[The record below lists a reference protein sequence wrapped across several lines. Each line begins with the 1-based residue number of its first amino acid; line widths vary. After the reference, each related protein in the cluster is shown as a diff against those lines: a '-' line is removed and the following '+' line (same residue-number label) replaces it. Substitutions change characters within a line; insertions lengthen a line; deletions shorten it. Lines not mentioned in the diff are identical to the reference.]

1 MWRDFYKRFNRKYL
15 AGFTSITICSSLSY
29 NARINT
35 TTQIEQNEEEKEE
48 ERQDPLFI
56 HDTCFNG
63 AMRASLQLGSF
74 HQRSF
79 TIKPSKGI
87 FNLSQNTCQCDS
99 GIRERT
105 THLSRRNTIRLLK
118 ETQNTMDYLRSKY
131 IIDWKKPI
139 GEGAFGAVYKAVNRE
154 TGDLLALKKIPKRF
168 TDVTAF
174 QNEINALM
182 HIRDSGGHPGICALI
197 ENFEDDKYYYL
208 LLDLIS
214 GGEMF
219 DHLIELGAY
228 SEADAA
234 RLVREVASALSF
246 LHGIGIVHG
255 DLKPENLMLST
266 KRKQDSSVK
275 LVDFGCAQ
283 DVEAGNHD
291 KNSNPPSL
299 GKTPAYCPPEV
310 LAKVGNI
317 TNLLSAM
324 DIWSL
329 GIILYIMLT
338 GLHPFDLNANASDE
352 DIESRIISKQAPPLR
367 NSPIT
372 AHLSP
377 SAIDVIEKC
386 IAWNPRDRITAIE
399 LLNHPWVRGETAN
412 QNKMQDASK
421 KLSMYRQFKSKLEA
435 KVFAQ
440 FFSYSDEGLNS
451 ISKKSSLMERAFH
464 SFDTRNTGFLTSQDL
479 MMSTEEDTKERC
491 RKKKEDGETLSLS
504 EFSNLLGENMK
515 NRYFPRGHTVYS
527 EGDIGDHMYFINSG
541 VIEVVTKDGSISQ
554 RHHGDLFGEGALLHP
569 QKIRSATIRCLTPVH
584 AIEISRE
591 YFEKYLASSGVA
603 LDLKEKDRTRK
614 RNRAKTILHLQ
625 QNLKPMTFQE
635 NDVIFS
641 AGEPAEAMYLL
652 EKGNVD
658 VLVENKRV
666 FTVKPGDIFG
676 EHSLIMSRP
685 RNTSAKCMGPSSCQV
700 YKMMA
705 RDFYQIYNSSSSVR
719 NSLREVCL
727 RREFQKALVKKTNK
741 EFPSVKDL
749 RKVFDASDTN
759 GSGSLDFEEVQSLL
773 HSFDKSLSD
782 EEIREV
788 LSSLDLSKDGK
799 IGFEE
804 FRVIF
809 GMDDIRASSI

>member
-1 MWRDFYKRFNRKYL
+1 
-15 AGFTSITICSSLSY
+15 
-29 NARINT
+29 
-35 TTQIEQNEEEKEE
+35 
-48 ERQDPLFI
+48 
-56 HDTCFNG
+56 
-63 AMRASLQLGSF
+63 
-74 HQRSF
+74 
-79 TIKPSKGI
+79 
-87 FNLSQNTCQCDS
+87 
-99 GIRERT
+99 
-105 THLSRRNTIRLLK
+105 
-118 ETQNTMDYLRSKY
+118 MDYLRSRY

-139 GEGAFGAVYKAVNRE
+139 GEGAFGAVYKASNRE
-154 TGDLLALKKIPKRF
+154 TGELLALKKIPKRF

-182 HIRDSGGHPGICALI
+182 HVRDSGGHPGICALN
-197 ENFEDDKYYYL
+197 ENYEDEKYYYL
-208 LLDLIS
+208 LLDFVS
-214 GGEMF
+214 GGELF
-219 DHLIELGAY
+219 DHLIEMGAY
-228 SEADAA
+228 SEKDAA

-266 KRKQDSSVK
+266 KRKEDSSVK
-275 LVDFGCAQ
+275 LVDFGCAIDMEDATNDQ
-283 DVEAGNHD
+283 D
-291 KNSNPPSL
+291 SNPSTR

-310 LAKVGNI
+310 LSKVRDPI
-317 TNLLSAM
+317 TPAM

-329 GIILYIMLT
+329 GVILYIMLT
-338 GLHPFDLNANASDE
+338 GLHPFDLNASASDE
-352 DIESRIISKQAPPLR
+352 EIESRIVSKHTPPLR

-372 AHLSP
+372 AHLTS

-386 IAWNPRDRITAIE
+386 ITWNPKDRITAFE

-412 QNKMQDASK
+412 ENKMQDASK
-421 KLSMYRQFKSKLEA
+421 KLSLYRRFKSKLEA

-451 ISKKSSLMERAFH
+451 ISRKSSLMERAFH

-479 MMSTEEDTKERC
+479 LLSTEGD
-491 RKKKEDGETLSLS
+491 KKQHQLKKNEDGETLSLS
-504 EFSNLLGENMK
+504 EFSNLLGQNMK

-527 EGDIGDHMYFINSG
+527 EGDVGNHMYFINSG

-554 RHHGDLFGEGALLHP
+554 RHHGDFFGEGALLHP

-603 LDLKEKDRTRK
+603 LDLKEKDRTRR

-625 QNLKPMTFQE
+625 QNLKPMTFHK

-641 AGEPAEAMYLL
+641 VGEEADAMYLL
-652 EKGNVD
+652 EKGKID

-705 RDFYQIYNSSSSVR
+705 RDFYEIYNSSPAVKS
-719 NSLREVCL
+719 SLREVCL

-782 EEIREV
+782 DEIREV
-788 LSSLDLSKDGK
+788 LSSLDLLKDGK
-799 IGFEE
+799 IGFDE

>member
-1 MWRDFYKRFNRKYL
+1 MWRFHNSFNSRSTKYCFGIL
-15 AGFTSITICSSLSY
+15 SITIFSGSTCIL
-29 NARINT
+29 RRR
-35 TTQIEQNEEEKEE
+35 QIEQEGKEE
-48 ERQDPLFI
+48 DLS
-56 HDTCFNG
+56 HDSDVNSTSN
-63 AMRASLQLGSF
+63 A
-74 HQRSF
+74 RSF
-79 TIKPSKGI
+79 LSRRSIESLNSI
-87 FNLSQNTCQCDS
+87 IDLSQKTCLCEKA
-99 GIRERT
+99 IRART
-105 THLSRRNTIRLLK
+105 TNLSRRNTIRLLK
-118 ETQNTMDYLRSKY
+118 QSQNTIDYLRSKY
-131 IIDWKKPI
+131 IIDWKNPI
-139 GEGAFGAVYKAVNRE
+139 GEGAFGAVYKAKNRD
-154 TGDLLALKKIPKRF
+154 TGELLALKKIPKRF

-182 HIRDSGGHPGICALI
+182 RIRDNGGHPGICDLN
-197 ENFEDDKYYYL
+197 ENYEDENYYYL
-208 LLDLIS
+208 LLDFVS
-214 GGEMF
+214 GGELF
-219 DHLIELGAY
+219 DHLIAMGAY
-228 SEADAA
+228 SEKDAA

-266 KRKQDSSVK
+266 KRKEDSSVK
-275 LVDFGCAQ
+275 LVDFGCAT
-283 DVEAGNHD
+283 DVEDANHD
-291 KNSNPPSL
+291 TDPNSSTR
-299 GKTPAYCPPEV
+299 GKTPAYCPPEI
-310 LAKVGNI
+310 LNKVRESI
-317 TNLLSAM
+317 SPAM

-338 GLHPFDLNANASDE
+338 GLHPFDLNANATDE
-352 DIESRIISKQAPPLR
+352 EIESRIVSKQTPPLR
-367 NSPIT
+367 DSPIT
-372 AHLSP
+372 AHLSS

-386 IAWNPRDRITAIE
+386 ITWNPKDRVTAFE
-399 LLNHPWVRGETAN
+399 LLNHPWVRGDTAN
-412 QNKMQDASK
+412 QYKMQDASK
-421 KLSMYRQFKSKLEA
+421 KLRMYRRFKSKLEA
-435 KVFAQ
+435 KVFAK
-440 FFSYSDEGLNS
+440 FFSFSDEGLDS

-479 MMSTEEDTKERC
+479 MISTEGD
-491 RKKKEDGETLSLS
+491 KKKRELGNIEDSETMSLS

-515 NRYFPRGHTVYS
+515 NRYYPRGHTVYS
-527 EGDIGDHMYFINSG
+527 EGDIGNHMYFINSG

-554 RHHGDLFGEGALLHP
+554 RHQGDLFGEGALLHP

-591 YFEKYLASSGVA
+591 YFEQYLASSGVA

-625 QNLKPMTFQE
+625 QNLKPMTFQKY
-635 NDVIFS
+635 DVIFS
-641 AGEPAEAMYLL
+641 VGEEAEAMYLL

-658 VLVENKRV
+658 VMVENKRV

-685 RNTSAKCMGPSSCQV
+685 RNTSAKCMGPGSCQM

-705 RDFYQIYNSSSSVR
+705 RDFYEIYNSSPSVKS
-719 NSLREVCL
+719 SLRELCL

-749 RKVFDASDTN
+749 RKVFDASDLN

-782 EEIREV
+782 DEIREV
-788 LSSLDLSKDGK
+788 LSSLDLLKDGK
-799 IGFEE
+799 IGFDE

>member
-1 MWRDFYKRFNRKYL
+1 LRRR
-15 AGFTSITICSSLSY
+15 
-29 NARINT
+29 
-35 TTQIEQNEEEKEE
+35 QIEQE
-48 ERQDPLFI
+48 EREEDLS
-56 HDTCFNG
+56 HDSDANG
-63 AMRASLQLGSF
+63 ASNV
-74 HQRSF
+74 RSF
-79 TIKPSKGI
+79 LIRHSIEPLKSI
-87 FNLSQNTCQCDS
+87 IEFSQKTCLCEKS
-99 GIRERT
+99 SIRAKRT
-105 THLSRRNTIRLLK
+105 TNLSRRSTIRLLK
-118 ETQNTMDYLRSKY
+118 QSQNTIDYLRSKY

-139 GEGAFGAVYKAVNRE
+139 GEGAFGAVYKAKNRD
-154 TGDLLALKKIPKRF
+154 TGELLALKKIPKRF

-182 HIRDSGGHPGICALI
+182 RIRYNGGHPGICDLN
-197 ENFEDDKYYYL
+197 ENYEDENYYYL
-208 LLDLIS
+208 LIDFVS
-214 GGEMF
+214 GGELF
-219 DHLIELGAY
+219 DHLIAMGAY
-228 SEADAA
+228 SEKDAA

-266 KRKQDSSVK
+266 KRKEDSSVK
-275 LVDFGCAQ
+275 LVDFGCAT
-283 DVEAGNHD
+283 DVEDANYD
-291 KNSNPPSL
+291 IDPNSSNR
-299 GKTPAYCPPEV
+299 GKTPAYCPPEI
-310 LAKVGNI
+310 LTKVRDPI
-317 TNLLSAM
+317 SPAM

-338 GLHPFDLNANASDE
+338 GLHPFDLNANATDE
-352 DIESRIISKQAPPLR
+352 EIESQILSKQTPPLR
-367 NSPIT
+367 DSPIT
-372 AHLSP
+372 AHLSS

-386 IAWNPRDRITAIE
+386 MTWNPKDRVTAFE
-399 LLNHPWVRGETAN
+399 LLNHPWVRGDTAN
-412 QNKMQDASK
+412 QYKMQDASK
-421 KLSMYRQFKSKLEA
+421 KLSMYRRFKSKLEA
-435 KVFAQ
+435 KVFAK
-440 FFSYSDEGLNS
+440 FFSYSDEGLDS
-451 ISKKSSLMERAFH
+451 ISKKSSLIERAFH

-479 MMSTEEDTKERC
+479 MISTDGD
-491 RKKKEDGETLSLS
+491 KKKREPRNMEDSETISLS

-515 NRYFPRGHTVYS
+515 DRYYPRGHTVYS
-527 EGDIGDHMYFINSG
+527 EGEIGNHMYFINSG

-554 RHHGDLFGEGALLHP
+554 RHQGDLFGEGALLHP

-591 YFEKYLASSGVA
+591 YFEQYLASSGVA

-625 QNLKPMTFQE
+625 QNLKPMTFQKY
-635 NDVIFS
+635 DVIFS
-641 AGEPAEAMYLL
+641 VGEEAEAMYLL

-658 VLVENKRV
+658 VMVENKRV

-685 RNTSAKCMGPSSCQV
+685 RNTSAKCMGPGSCQV

-705 RDFYQIYNSSSSVR
+705 RDFYEIYNSSPSVKS
-719 NSLREVCL
+719 SLREVCL

-749 RKVFDASDTN
+749 RKVFDASDLT

-782 EEIREV
+782 DEIREV
-788 LSSLDLSKDGK
+788 LSSLDLLKDGK
-799 IGFEE
+799 IGFDE